1 MSSTNVDALSGSAS
15 DALDQLQ
22 HAAAPAIKRGK
33 RQAGV
38 LLEQS
43 RELIDATSQGTG
55 EAITNLGNSLIAYT
69 KKNPLIALLFAAGA
83 GALLVTAAKSAQSRW
98 R

>member
-38 LLEQS
+38 LLEQN
-43 RELIDATSQGTG
+43 RELIDATSQGS